1 MKKKYW
7 VYISLL
13 YSIGFILTYF
23 FFITVAL
30 GQIKVVDADTIIL
43 NKEKIRLH
51 GIDAPETEQSCYI
64 EEEAWPCGK
73 KATEYLKKLLEG
85 VSTPSLLCKISSKD
99 RYGRSI
105 AVCYVGEININRNLV
120 ENGWALAYSEYSK
133 DYIIYEKLASEN
145 KVGIWQGV
153 FVEPWDWRK
162 GIRVKAIKKNG
173 CVIKGNI
180 SSNGEKIYH
189 LPNTKSYFK
198 TKIST
203 SKGERW
209 FCSEKEAQAHGWRKP
224 KMQD

>member
-13 YSIGFILTYF
+13 YSIGGILTYF

-73 KATEYLKKLLEG
+73 KATEHLKKLLEG
-85 VSTPSLLCKISSKD
+85 VSTPSLLCKVSSKD

-189 LPNTKSYFK
+189 LPYTKSYFK
-198 TKIST
+198 TT
-203 SKGERW
+203 NPW
-209 FCSEKEAQAHGWRKP
+209 FNSDWNWAYYS
-224 KMQD
+224 